1 MFSSLKRLKNRIPKE
16 DEALVKVHAASLNAA
31 DFEILRGTWSARFG
45 GPLKPRHKIL
55 GSDIAG
61 RIEAVGR
68 NVKQFQP
75 GDEIW
80 GDLSFPLDYGAFA
93 EYVCVPE
100 KALRLKPARMTF
112 EEAAAVP
119 SAGANALQNLRGVG
133 SSSPSFL
140 LSDKGEIQPGQK
152 VLINGAGGGVGTFAV
167 QIAKSFGAE
176 VTGVDSP
183 SKLDMLRSIGAD
195 HVIDYTQEDFTKS
208 GQRYDFILDVVA
220 SRSIFDY
227 KRALSPKGIFV
238 LVGGSGAAILQ
249 AFLLGPLIS
258 MTGSKKMGIVMWKP
272 NNQEDLAILEELFEA
287 GKVVPVIDRSY
298 PLSEVPE
305 AMRYLEG
312 GHAKGKVVITLEPG
326 QLIPES
332 NYLDRIRITGCS
344 SAQRGCE
351 TCSQG

>member
-1 MFSSLKRLKNRIPKE
+1 MKAIVCTKYGTPDVLELREVEKPIPNE

-31 DFEILRGTWSARFG
+31 DLEILRGTWSARFT
-45 GPLKPRHKIL
+45 GPLRPMHKIL
-55 GSDIAG
+55 GSDFAG

-68 NVKQFQP
+68 NVKHFRL
-75 GDEIW
+75 GDEVW
-80 GDLSFPLDYGAFA
+80 GDLSFPLGFGAFA

-100 KALRLKPARMTF
+100 NALRLKPARMTF
-112 EEAAAVP
+112 EQAAAVP

-140 LSDKGEIQPGQK
+140 LSDSGQIQPGQK

-183 SKLDMLRSIGAD
+183 SKLDMLRSLGAE

-220 SRSIFDY
+220 SRSIFDT
-227 KRALSPKGIFV
+227 KRALSPSGVFV
-238 LVGGSGAAILQ
+238 MVGGSGAAILQ

-287 GKVVPVIDRSY
+287 GKVVPVIDRRY
-298 PLSEVPE
+298 TLSETAE
-305 AMRYLEG
+305 ALQYLEE
-312 GHAKGKVVITLEPG
+312 GHARGKIVITME
-326 QLIPES
+326 
-332 NYLDRIRITGCS
+332 
-344 SAQRGCE
+344 
-351 TCSQG
+351 